1 MWNPCKRRD
10 IIAKLRRLGFAGPFS
25 GKRHHFMTFNGRRQ
39 TIPNNDEFS
48 TPQVLMLVRQ
58 IELRIDR
65 PITVEEWEGL

>member
-1 MWNPCKRRD
+1 
-10 IIAKLRRLGFAGPFS
+10 
-25 GKRHHFMTFNGRRQ
+25 MTFNGRRQ